1 MNGFVRGKDNNMDK
15 KESLTNEWKD
25 TVYNIGGALYGLGK
39 VVCKS
44 VKVGVDKVY
53 DVINENDNAAK
64 KTSEKIDEE

>member
-1 MNGFVRGKDNNMDK
+1 MNGFVCGKDNNMDK

-53 DVINENDNAAK
+53 DAINENDNAAK